1 MQASYEHEFTR
12 EMGCTEVE
20 WLRWLPAAIGDH
32 PWDMAKNSLNVSLPP
47 GKLTVHWQVQE
58 PRAIGLARFPRMQV
72 DFAFEGLNADE
83 RYAFMK
89 RFDLYT
95 HRGGG

>member
-1 MQASYEHEFTR
+1 MQSSYPAQFTR
-12 EMGCTEVE
+12 EMGCTESE
-20 WLRWLPAAIGDH
+20 WRRWLPDAVGTHAWEASAGQI
-32 PWDMAKNSLNVSLPP
+32 NVDLPP
-47 GKLTVHWQVQE
+47 GQLTVKWQVLE
-58 PRAIGLARFPRMQV
+58 PRTIGLARFPRMQV
-72 DFAFEGLNADE
+72 VFKFDGLDGAQ